1 MSLAKMPKFEV
12 GQAIQA
18 LMTRM
23 LADGKEQDLLRLLS
37 EIVAEE
43 ERICRRYEQDGK
55 YQTHDQAIFHIC
67 TAIWTQI
74 FGDSPPWPT
83 DSLFLRNWHDSYGPD
98 MMDHCVLLFISGF
111 AAHYP
116 TEALQLLKY
125 NDATYVHALIHEKL
139 ASLDPSKT
147 LELDILMRFIDAC
160 EVSFDTDD
168 IDAADDSDFANDTP
182 NPHFHHTIIR
192 GEDNGTDNRSSVLWI
207 AGAILLSFFV
217 IFIQATN

>member
-23 LADGKEQDLLRLLS
+23 LADGKEQDLQRVLS
-37 EIVAEE
+37 ETVADE
-43 ERICRRYEQDGK
+43 ERICRRHEQDGK
-55 YQTHDQAIFHIC
+55 FQTHEQAVFQIC
-67 TAIWTQI
+67 TAIWSQM

-83 DSLFLRNWHDSYGPD
+83 DSLLVRNWQVTSYGPG

-111 AAHYP
+111 AVHYP
-116 TEALQLLKY
+116 TEALQMLKY
-125 NDATYVHALIHEKL
+125 NDAEYVHQSIHEKL
-139 ASLDPSKT
+139 ASLDPSQNCGK
-147 LELDILMRFIDAC
+147 LEHDIFMRFLDAC
-160 EVSFDTDD
+160 EISFDTDD
-168 IDAADDSDFANDTP
+168 TDAADDTP
-182 NPHFHHTIIR
+182 NPHFHHGVVR
-192 GEDNGTDNRSSVLWI
+192 GEDNSPDNRSSVLWI